1 MPTQTLCSIK
11 AFSHSIIGSKG
22 IMRDNSRKSAKN
34 MKYIILFLL
43 PVTILL
49 LAFFVY
55 PIFSILVLSFTEW
68 NGIEPITFVGI
79 SNFSELFSDSVFR
92 TSIVNNLVW
101 ALSAALLQ
109 IPLASVMALILAREV
124 KGWKTFRTL
133 FFLPN
138 VISLVAL
145 AMLWKAMYNPEFG
158 VINNFLSI
166 IGLEH
171 IARNWLGELNSALPA
186 VIFSYQIYIGYFM
199 VIILA
204 GAMAIPK
211 SLYEAAQIDGAN
223 VLQQEIHITLPAIRG
238 VLVTAGTLAVAY
250 ALRQFETT
258 FLMTAGGPANKTP
271 VMGLYMYR
279 QMAGFHY
286 GTAAAT
292 GILMIVLG
300 VLVTTSLQRLF
311 GKTDVAAD
319 SIQ

>member
-1 MPTQTLCSIK
+1 
-11 AFSHSIIGSKG
+11 
-22 IMRDNSRKSAKN
+22 MRDNSRKSAKN

>member
-1 MPTQTLCSIK
+1 
-11 AFSHSIIGSKG
+11 
-22 IMRDNSRKSAKN
+22 